1 AVSKIKRAHK
11 PLKRVFNIL
20 KAKISTC
27 TDNKDILQ
35 IAVKALNNT
44 TGPHRIILT
53 LLIFRAY
60 LRINKD
66 LPPTLDIIVRANAV
80 QKATRII

>member
-1 AVSKIKRAHK
+1 AVSKIKRTHR

-20 KAKISTC
+20 KAKIGTY

-35 IAVKALNNT
+35 IVVKALNNT
-44 TGPHRIILT
+44 TGLHRIILT

-60 LRINKD
+60 LKINKD
-66 LPPTLDIIVRANAV
+66 LPPTLDIIVRVNA
-80 QKATRII
+80 I